1 MSNIDKIKGEIKAG
15 VDFIMKP
22 YEEELKEFCEM
33 NNCSV
38 SDKIILKTIKNKFNE
53 DLDLEEVKILD
64 FTLLKDKIQDTENK
78 IDIEI
83 KEMLRNL
90 LDDLREFKKEKVAEL
105 TEGFTV
111 VSGNKT
117 YKDYI
122 IYALIIIAVISLF
135 KFFST
140 NKDKINN
147 RFN

>member
-22 YEEELKEFCEM
+22 YEKELKEFCEIDE
-33 NNCSV
+33 CSI

-53 DLDLEEVKILD
+53 DLEENKILD
-64 FTLLKDKIQDTENK
+64 FTSIKEKIKDTEN
-78 IDIEI
+78 IEI
-83 KEMLRNL
+83 KEMLKDI
-90 LDDLREFKKEKVAEL
+90 LDELREFKKEKVAEL

-122 IYALIIIAVISLF
+122 IYALIIIAVIALF